1 MIQLTDLLLT
11 LHGLKCWNIWE
22 KLQFVFLSVDY
33 FIILLEGCQCSCFSH
48 TTSGM

>member
-1 MIQLTDLLLT
+1 MIQVTDLLLT
-11 LHGLKCWNIWE
+11 VHGLKCWNIWK
-22 KLQFVFLSVDY
+22 KLQFVLSVDY